1 MFTTASWGL
10 MLCDIVEECIE
21 NNMSKDETVR
31 HLWDK
36 YLIPHEYT
44 NIVPQEAAAYA
55 NVLENQSL
63 QASQQPAYPNDFWQ
77 RFMNTLGQIQSNTQH
92 LDTLGHIQSNTEQVV
107 KLLTDGHVFGPHPL
121 AAGSSK
127 RQRAAEAEERCNSEA
142 ATKLQENEE
151 GDEEEPEKLHEK
163 ERPQ

>member
-1 MFTTASWGL
+1 MAGL
-10 MLCDIVEECIE
+10 PFPGGSKTEKIHAQFYDIVEECIE
-21 NNMSKDETVR
+21 DNMSKDETVR

-44 NIVPQEAAAYA
+44 NRD
-55 NVLENQSL
+55 
-63 QASQQPAYPNDFWQ
+63 DFWQ

-107 KLLTDGHVFGPHPL
+107 KLLTDGHVFGPHPS
-121 AAGSSK
+121 AADSSK
-127 RQRAAEAEERCNSEA
+127 RQRAEEAEERCNSEA
-142 ATKLQENEE
+142 AAKLHENEE
-151 GDEEEPEKLHEK
+151 GDEEKPEKLHEK